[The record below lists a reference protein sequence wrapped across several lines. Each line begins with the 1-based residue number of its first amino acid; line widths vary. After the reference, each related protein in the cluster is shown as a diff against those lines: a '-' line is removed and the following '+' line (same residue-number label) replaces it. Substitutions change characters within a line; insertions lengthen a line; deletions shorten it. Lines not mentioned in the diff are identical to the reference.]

1 HLRQKSSAHPFP
13 LPEPPPFWE
22 PRLSP
27 PLLPPTLAGGRI
39 PLPLLCSGNQDK
51 MARGGKKARVESPA
65 ADMTLGEDDLQVKEE
80 EETGAMV
87 GVAAANAA
95 APRVEI
101 VVEFDKSLLDCPLC
115 SLPLKPPV
123 FQVRH
128 KWIIFPSR
136 PCLIGAVVALLQQNK
151 TKLLLAQCRAK
162 HAACGPCAANHA
174 NKCPACDGAYERD
187 EGADRYLLAVRVP
200 CPNQAY
206 GCGSSV
212 VYCMAGDHRLVCP
225 HAPCRCPE
233 PGCGFLGP
241 PPALR
246 GHLAERHAW
255 PVTDITYGSVL
266 EVQMQAVEQGRR
278 LLAAEDGERLFLLV
292 ASERGVKVVRVA
304 APAEEEGWYRCKV
317 WVHAPVDTDTGH
329 MDVQMLDGKV
339 ESCAVPSVEAAM
351 GAGGR
356 YLPVPSDV
364 PAPEGGGIVIRLR
377 IDKEVKVRASRSPR
391 SRA

>member
-1 HLRQKSSAHPFP
+1 
-13 LPEPPPFWE
+13 
-22 PRLSP
+22 
-27 PLLPPTLAGGRI
+27 
-39 PLPLLCSGNQDK
+39 

-123 FQVRH
+123 F
-128 KWIIFPSR
+128 
-136 PCLIGAVVALLQQNK
+136 
-151 TKLLLAQCRAK
+151 QCRAK

-351 GAGGR
+351 GVGGR

>member
-1 HLRQKSSAHPFP
+1 
-13 LPEPPPFWE
+13 
-22 PRLSP
+22 
-27 PLLPPTLAGGRI
+27 
-39 PLPLLCSGNQDK
+39 

-123 FQVRH
+123 FQ
-128 KWIIFPSR
+128 
-136 PCLIGAVVALLQQNK
+136 
-151 TKLLLAQCRAK
+151 CRAK

-187 EGADRYLLAVRVP
+187 EGADRYILA
-200 CPNQAY
+200 
-206 GCGSSV
+206 
-212 VYCMAGDHRLVCP
+212 
-225 HAPCRCPE
+225 
-233 PGCGFLGP
+233 
-241 PPALR
+241 
-246 GHLAERHAW
+246 
-255 PVTDITYGSVL
+255 
-266 EVQMQAVEQGRR
+266 
-278 LLAAEDGERLFLLV
+278 
-292 ASERGVKVVRVA
+292 
-304 APAEEEGWYRCKV
+304 
-317 WVHAPVDTDTGH
+317 
-329 MDVQMLDGKV
+329 MLDGKV

-377 IDKEVKVRASRSPR
+377 IDKEVKVFDCLFVKAECS
-391 SRA
+391 

>member
-1 HLRQKSSAHPFP
+1 
-13 LPEPPPFWE
+13 
-22 PRLSP
+22 
-27 PLLPPTLAGGRI
+27 
-39 PLPLLCSGNQDK
+39 
-51 MARGGKKARVESPA
+51 MACGGKKARVESPA

-80 EETGAMV
+80 EETAAMMV
-87 GVAAANAA
+87 VAAAANAA

-123 FQVRH
+123 FQC
-128 KWIIFPSR
+128 P
-136 PCLIGAVVALLQQNK
+136 
-151 TKLLLAQCRAK
+151 AK

-174 NKCPACDGAYERD
+174 NKCPACDDGAYERD
-187 EGADRYLLAVRVP
+187 EAADRYLLAVRVP

-212 VYCMAGDHRLVCP
+212 VYCMVGDHRLVCP

-233 PGCGFLGP
+233 LGCGFLCP

-246 GHLAERHAW
+246 AHLAERHAW
-255 PVTDITYGSVL
+255 PVTGIAYGSVL
-266 EVQMQAVEQGRR
+266 EVQMQPAEQGRR
-278 LLAAEDGERLFLLV
+278 LLSAEGGEWLFLLV
-292 ASERGVKVVRVA
+292 ASERGVKVVRVSSA
-304 APAEEEGWYRCKV
+304 ADEEGPAASWYRCKV

-329 MDVQMLDGKV
+329 MDVQMLDAKMG
-339 ESCAVPSVEAAM
+339 SCAVPSAEAAM

>member
-1 HLRQKSSAHPFP
+1 MACRFDAKLLCTPIRSPPVLCSAHP
-13 LPEPPPFWE
+13 E
-22 PRLSP
+22 SQQ
-27 PLLPPTLAGGRI
+27 LLPPRRIPLPHSPTPRARI
-39 PLPLLCSGNQDK
+39 PLPLLCAAPANK
-51 MARGGKKARVESPA
+51 MVRTRGGKDNWVLPPDAGVP
-65 ADMTLGEDDLQVKEE
+65 LGEDGVQLKEE
-80 EETGAMV
+80 DGETAATVMV
-87 GVAAANAA
+87 PAAAA

-101 VVEFDKSLLDCPLC
+101 AVDFDKSLLDCPVC

-123 FQVRH
+123 FQC
-128 KWIIFPSR
+128 P
-136 PCLIGAVVALLQQNK
+136 
-151 TKLLLAQCRAK
+151 AK
-162 HAACGPCAANHA
+162 HAACGPCAANLA

-187 EGADRYLLAVRVP
+187 DAADRYLLAVRVP

-233 PGCGFLGP
+233 PGCGFLGA

-246 GHLAERHAW
+246 GHLAERHQW
-255 PVTDITYGSVL
+255 QVTDIAYGSVL
-266 EVQMQAVEQGRR
+266 EIQMQAVEQGWR
-278 LLAAEDGERLFLLV
+278 LLAAEDGEQLFLLV

-317 WVHAPVDTDTGH
+317 WVHAPVDTDTCH
-329 MDVQMLDGKV
+329 MDVLMLDAKV
-339 ESCAVPSVEAAM
+339 ESCPVPSEEAAM

-364 PAPEGGGIVIRLR
+364 PAPDGGGIVIRLR
-377 IDKEVKVRASRSPR
+377 IDKEVKASHGNKCPAVRYICS
-391 SRA
+391 